1 MGVEMARAWGQCQA
15 ISHGLEMRFGNGVG
29 ISLKS
34 CYFSAQMG
42 CYSFLGKQEYEL
54 PFFSS
59 KMGISF
65 LETRIGA
72 TTIDSVWKDVE
83 VEC

>member
-1 MGVEMARAWGQCQA
+1 MGSVP
-15 ISHGLEMRFGNGVG
+15 SHQSWFGNAVWKWGWD
-29 ISLKS
+29 ISEIMLF
-34 CYFSAQMG
+34 FSPNGMLQFFGETRIRATI
-42 CYSFLGKQEYEL
+42 
-54 PFFSS
+54 FSS